1 MDHPPVIA
9 ITMGDPAGI
18 GPEVVARSL
27 ADSGQIPEARY
38 VVVGDSPSVAQA
50 LELVGSSL
58 GVKASAEFGHLEF
71 DRGSITVLDP
81 GGVDLAGVAAGEVS
95 AQAGRAS
102 IEWVLLAAQLVSTG
116 AVDAMVTGPI
126 HKEAC
131 RLAGYQDVG
140 HMEILQRYANAP
152 LVATMLVAEQLRVV
166 HMTTHRSLARAVEF
180 CSRENILAKIRLTHD
195 HFQRW
200 GFPRPRIGVAALNPH
215 ASDGGLIGDDE
226 EKRIS
231 PAVQDARSEGIDAV
245 GPVPADTIFNQ
256 AIAGR
261 YDAVLAMYHDQGHIA
276 IKVFNW
282 AKSISVNLGLP
293 FIRTSVDHGTAFDIA
308 GRGIADPTNMLEA
321 IRVAVS
327 LAADGILPRHE
338 PASLPVVSQ

>member
-1 MDHPPVIA
+1 MSHLPVIA

-18 GPEVVARSL
+18 GPEVLAKSLTRS
-27 ADSGQIPEARY
+27 GGMPKGRY
-38 VVVGDSPSVAQA
+38 VAVGDAASMRSALDLIGSPVRVDSYP
-50 LELVGSSL
+50 EFESL
-58 GVKASAEFGHLEF
+58 RFGP
-71 DRGSITVLDP
+71 DSITVLDP
-81 GGVDLAGVAAGEVS
+81 GNVDLGDVRMGEVS

-102 IEWVLLAAQLVSTG
+102 IEWVLLAAGLVSAG
-116 AVDAMVTGPI
+116 AAEAMVTGPI

-131 RLAGYQDVG
+131 RLAGYEDVG

-166 HMTTHRSLARAVEF
+166 HMTTHRPLSEAVRF
-180 CSRENILAKIRLTHD
+180 CTRENILAKIQLTSD
-195 HFQRW
+195 HLRRW
-200 GFPRPRIGVAALNPH
+200 GFGNPRIGVAALNPH

-226 EKRIS
+226 ERHIS
-231 PAVQDARSEGIDAV
+231 PAVDDARAEGIEAV
-245 GPVPADTIFNQ
+245 GPVPADTVFNQ

-308 GRGIADPTNMLEA
+308 GAGTADPTNMLEA
-321 IRVAVS
+321 MKVAAS
-327 LAADGILPRHE
+327 LAADGILPRPE
-338 PASLPVVSQ
+338 PAGLVVVGQ

>member
-1 MDHPPVIA
+1 MDNPPVIA

-38 VVVGDSPSVAQA
+38 VVVGDSRSVTQA
-50 LELVGSSL
+50 LELVGSSF

-71 DRGSITVLDP
+71 ERGSITVLDP
-81 GGVDLAGVAAGEVS
+81 GGIDLAGVAAGEVS

-180 CSRENILAKIRLTHD
+180 CSRENILAKIRLT
-195 HFQRW
+195 
-200 GFPRPRIGVAALNPH
+200 L
-215 ASDGGLIGDDE
+215 SLI
-226 EKRIS
+226 
-231 PAVQDARSEGIDAV
+231 
-245 GPVPADTIFNQ
+245 
-256 AIAGR
+256 
-261 YDAVLAMYHDQGHIA
+261 HI
-276 IKVFNW
+276 
-282 AKSISVNLGLP
+282 
-293 FIRTSVDHGTAFDIA
+293 
-308 GRGIADPTNMLEA
+308 
-321 IRVAVS
+321 
-327 LAADGILPRHE
+327 
-338 PASLPVVSQ
+338 